1 MAKLDNYYRI
11 IEDSI
16 GNLILR
22 NGEDNAFILILDT
35 ISKEVI
41 TFNGNSEKDA
51 ANMNKITFEHL
62 GKKYFYYKN
71 GNMNYRVGGLK

>member
-22 NGEDNAFILILDT
+22 NDEDNAFILILNT

-41 TFNGNSEKDA
+41 TFNGNSGKDA
-51 ANMNKITFEHL
+51 ANMNKVTMQHL
-62 GKKYFYYKN
+62 GKKYFYYEN
-71 GNMNYRVGGLK
+71 GDIKYRVGGLK